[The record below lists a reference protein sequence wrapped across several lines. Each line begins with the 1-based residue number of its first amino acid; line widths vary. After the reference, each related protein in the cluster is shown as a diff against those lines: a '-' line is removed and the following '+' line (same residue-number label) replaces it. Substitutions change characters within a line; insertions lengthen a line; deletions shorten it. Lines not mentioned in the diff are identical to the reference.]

1 MDSICGHRLP
11 VTGEFIMVT
20 LPLTTDI
27 RGSNFGSGTFVV
39 PVLALQHFFKKMVEM
54 CEIEHQLCTDGKV
67 MCPQKC
73 LNLTPVHPQLLHM
86 VFVHSHFQML
96 YSGVHFV
103 SMVPVQGDV
112 TVNQSKVVESNH
124 LYALRKHFCPDVSC
138 IVQDCSASIHSRT
151 GLTKLTTSVTFWTN
165 VYESTFHHPTPL
177 IFIVHFSFIIT
188 TETQKSFITCS
199 FGDSFMKTHHISKL

>member
-1 MDSICGHRLP
+1 MSTKMSKFDPCAPPAFTHGVCAQSLP
-11 VTGEFIMVT
+11 DVIHTVGYILSAWF
-20 LPLTTDI
+20 
-27 RGSNFGSGTFVV
+27 
-39 PVLALQHFFKKMVEM
+39 
-54 CEIEHQLCTDGKV
+54 
-67 MCPQKC
+67 
-73 LNLTPVHPQLLHM
+73 
-86 VFVHSHFQML
+86 
-96 YSGVHFV
+96 
-103 SMVPVQGDV
+103 PVQGDV

-165 VYESTFHHPTPL
+165 VYESTFHHPTSL

-188 TETQKSFITCS
+188 TETQKSFSTCS